1 MSNLIISLLALILHI
16 GLILLF
22 FTLIVS
28 IVYGFLLLINLLID
42 SENQSSNLT
51 AIIVSIVG
59 ILGVMYSS
67 SKARADKE
75 QDRSDNSLFIIL
87 QYLIELKNKNYTFKI
102 YREDLSYIFMN
113 VSNDVLFIL

>member
-1 MSNLIISLLALILHI
+1 MFNQIFSTIKAKIFKIKIKIYRKNKKSKVILNRGMSNLIISLLVLILHI

-28 IVYGFLLLINLLID
+28 IVYGFLLLIDLLID

-87 QYLIELKNKNYTFKI
+87 Q
-102 YREDLSYIFMN
+102 
-113 VSNDVLFIL
+113 